1 MIKISFKELFIYGH
15 WPKIAEITQNN
26 RASSDDQGSS
36 NKTSVW
42 NLIFNLIRFLERFK
56 KSSII
61 SMQKMLNNDA
71 SKKEKIMTKINNYVP
86 VNYDCMQ
93 SLSLRK

>member
-26 RASSDDQGSS
+26 RDSSDDQGSS

-42 NLIFNLIRFLERFK
+42 NLILILNLIRFLERFK

-61 SMQKMLNNDA
+61 SMQKMLNNEA

-86 VNYDCMQ
+86 VNYDF
-93 SLSLRK
+93 SAGGN